1 LLLARPASTLSQYN
15 PPVLRLTVWS
25 AAETTAGALLVLA
38 VLFDVFETMVLSRR
52 VSRRVRITT
61 VFYRLTWPAWRSVAR
76 RFREGNQREN
86 FLTIYGP
93 ASLLLLIVCW
103 AIGLVLAFAL
113 LHAGLDPTLRS
124 VDGQQGFWV
133 ALYMSGTT
141 LFTLG
146 LGDVASHGAAGRVL
160 TVLECGVG
168 LALVTL
174 VISYLPALS
183 QAFSAR
189 EVSIS
194 LLDAR
199 AGSPPTAGELL
210 RRQHCD
216 PSDEPLD
223 RLLREWERWSAE
235 LLESHVS
242 FPVLAFYRS
251 QHDNQSWV
259 ASMTAVLDVC
269 AFVRASAP
277 AEEAEQARLTFA
289 IARHALMDM
298 CRVFQRK
305 LTPLAEDRLPPEDL
319 RRLRESLVGRGDR
332 LASEAELSERLG
344 ALRRMYEPA
353 ASALSKMLLMP
364 MPPWLPAGRV
374 HDNWMSTL

>member
-1 LLLARPASTLSQYN
+1 VFRQSITAAEVCGGVLLA
-15 PPVLRLTVWS
+15 
-25 AAETTAGALLVLA
+25 LA

-52 VSRRVRITT
+52 VSRRIRITT
-61 VFYRLTWPAWRSVAR
+61 LFYRVTWPAWRALAR
-76 RFREGNQREN
+76 RFPEGNRREN

-93 ASLLLLIVCW
+93 ASLLLLIVFW
-103 AIGLVLAFAL
+103 ALGMLVAFAL

-124 VDGQQGFWV
+124 ADGQTGFGV

-146 LGDVASHGAAGRVL
+146 LGDVASHGTAGRVL
-160 TVLECGVG
+160 TVLECGTG
-168 LALVTL
+168 LGLVTL

-183 QAFSAR
+183 QAFSSR

-199 AGSPPTAGELL
+199 AGSPPTAMELL
-210 RRQHCD
+210 LRHRGDASGESLAQ
-216 PSDEPLD
+216 
-223 RLLREWERWSAE
+223 LLREWERWSAE

-259 ASMTAVLDVC
+259 AALTAVLDVC
-269 AFVRASAP
+269 AFVLASARRGP
-277 AEEAEQARLTFA
+277 IEQARLTFA
-289 IARHALMDM
+289 IARHALVDM
-298 CRVFQRK
+298 CRVFQQR
-305 LTPLAEDRLPPEDL
+305 PSPPAEDRLPPKAFARLIESFEDREVPVVDDGETL
-319 RRLRESLVGRGDR
+319 RRLRD
-332 LASEAELSERLG
+332 
-344 ALRRMYEPA
+344 LRAMYEPA
-353 ASALSKMLLMP
+353 ANALARMLLMP
-364 MPPWLPAGRV
+364 LPAWFPPERA

>member
-1 LLLARPASTLSQYN
+1 VFRQSIWAFETVGGVLLFF
-15 PPVLRLTVWS
+15 
-25 AAETTAGALLVLA
+25 A
-38 VLFDVFETMVLSRR
+38 VIFDVFETMVLSRR

-61 VFYRLTWPAWRSVAR
+61 LFYRLTWPAWRALAG
-76 RFREGNQREN
+76 RFREGNRREN

-103 AIGLVLAFAL
+103 AFGLLFAFAL

-124 VDGQQGFWV
+124 ADGQRGFWI

-160 TVLECGVG
+160 TVIECGMG
-168 LALVTL
+168 LGLVTL

-210 RRQHCD
+210 RRQRCD
-216 PSDEPLD
+216 PSDESLD
-223 RLLREWERWSAE
+223 RLLREWEHWSAE

-277 AEEAEQARLTFA
+277 PEETEQARLTFA
-289 IARHALMDM
+289 IARHALIDM

-305 LTPLAEDRLPPEDL
+305 LAPLTQDRLPAEDL
-319 RRLRESLVGRGDR
+319 RRLRESLVERGDR
-332 LASEAELSERLG
+332 LASEAEMAERLT

-353 ASALSKMLLMP
+353 AAALSRMLLMP

>member
-1 LLLARPASTLSQYN
+1 VFRHS
-15 PPVLRLTVWS
+15 VS
-25 AAETTAGALLVLA
+25 ALEITAGIVLA
-38 VLFDVFETMVLSRR
+38 ASVLFDVFETMVLSRR

-61 VFYRLTWPAWRSVAR
+61 LFYRLTWPAWRALAR
-76 RFREGNQREN
+76 RFRQGNPREN

-103 AIGLVLAFAL
+103 AIGLLVAFAL
-113 LHAGLDPTLRS
+113 LHAALDPTLRT

-133 ALYMSGTT
+133 GMYMSGTT

-146 LGDVASHGAAGRVL
+146 LGDVASHGVAGRVL

-168 LALVTL
+168 LGLVTL

-183 QAFSAR
+183 QAFSSR

-199 AGSPPTAGELL
+199 AGSPPTAMELL
-210 RRQHCD
+210 LRHRGDASGESLGQ
-216 PSDEPLD
+216 
-223 RLLREWERWSAE
+223 LLREWERWSAQ

-259 ASMTAVLDVC
+259 AALTAVLDVC
-269 AFVRASAP
+269 AFVLASARRGP
-277 AEEAEQARLTFA
+277 IEQARLTFA

-298 CRVFQRK
+298 CRVFQRG
-305 LTPLAEDRLPPEDL
+305 LTPPDEDRLPP
-319 RRLRESLVGRGDR
+319 
-332 LASEAELSERLG
+332 G
-344 ALRRMYEPA
+344 ALRRLLQSFEDPDVPVVDDPETARRLAELRAMYEPA
-353 ASALSKMLLMP
+353 ANALSRMLLMP
-364 MPPWLPAGRV
+364 LPAWFPVGAR

>member
-1 LLLARPASTLSQYN
+1 VFRQS
-15 PPVLRLTVWS
+15 VS
-25 AAETTAGALLVLA
+25 AFEVIAGALLILS

-61 VFYRLTWPAWRSVAR
+61 LFYRLTWPPWRAFAR
-76 RFREGNQREN
+76 RFPEGNRREN

-103 AIGLVLAFAL
+103 ALGLVLAFAL
-113 LHAGLDPTLRS
+113 LHVGLDPTLRTA
-124 VDGQQGFWV
+124 DGQGGFWV

-160 TVLECGVG
+160 TVLECGMG
-168 LALVTL
+168 LGLVTL

-199 AGSPPTAGELL
+199 AGSPPTAMELL
-210 RRQHCD
+210 LRHRGDASGESLAQ
-216 PSDEPLD
+216 
-223 RLLREWERWSAE
+223 LLREWERWSAE

-259 ASMTAVLDVC
+259 AALTAVLDVC
-269 AFVRASAP
+269 AFVLASARRGP
-277 AEEAEQARLTFA
+277 IEQARLTFA

-298 CRVFQRK
+298 CRVFQQHP
-305 LTPLAEDRLPPEDL
+305 TPPVEDRLPTKAFGRLIDSFEDREVPVVDDGETI
-319 RRLRESLVGRGDR
+319 RRLQ
-332 LASEAELSERLG
+332 ELR
-344 ALRRMYEPA
+344 AMYEPA
-353 ASALSKMLLMP
+353 ANSLSRMLLMP
-364 MPPWLPAGRV
+364 LPAWFPPGRA

>member
-1 LLLARPASTLSQYN
+1 MLRQSLSALEVSAGILLA
-15 PPVLRLTVWS
+15 LT
-25 AAETTAGALLVLA
+25 

-52 VSRRVRITT
+52 VSRRIRITT
-61 VFYRLTWPAWRSVAR
+61 VFYRLTWPAWRAIAR
-76 RFREGNQREN
+76 RVPEGNRREN

-93 ASLLLLIVCW
+93 ASLLLLVVCW
-103 AIGLVLAFAL
+103 AFGLIAAFAL
-113 LHAGLDPTLRS
+113 LHAGLDPTLRTA
-124 VDGQQGFWV
+124 DGQSGFWISM
-133 ALYMSGTT
+133 YMSGTT

-160 TVLECGVG
+160 TVLECGIG
-168 LALVTL
+168 LGLVTL

-183 QAFSAR
+183 QAFSSR

-210 RRQHCD
+210 RRQRCD
-216 PSDEPLD
+216 PADESLD

-259 ASMTAVLDVC
+259 GSMTAVLDVC
-269 AFVRASAP
+269 AFVQASVAP
-277 AEEAEQARLTFA
+277 DEAEQARLTFA

-298 CRVFQRK
+298 CRVFRRR
-305 LTPLAEDRLPPEDL
+305 PLAPDEDRLPLEAL
-319 RRLRESLVGRGDR
+319 RRLRASLVEHGDR
-332 LASEAELSERLG
+332 LASEAEMARRLTD
-344 ALRRMYEPA
+344 LRRMYEPA
-353 ASALSKMLLMP
+353 ANALSRMLLMP
-364 MPPWLPAGRV
+364 MPPWLPSGRV
-374 HDNWMSTL
+374 HTNWTSTL